1 MTAVAAGL
9 SRFALSHHYIRRS
22 STKLER
28 IRTMLARITW
38 RYLLLLG
45 AGVVGAICSPNAR
58 SLSPSASPGVSATQS
73 AVSRSYRVPRS
84 FEENQGQTTAQV
96 RFLSRGSG
104 YTLFL
109 TSTEAVM
116 SLRRPHG
123 VPMTVR
129 VRPLGANPAPR
140 VSGESQLPTTVNY
153 VGASPEQALT
163 GIATYSRVRYDEV
176 YPGVDLIY
184 YDNGQQLEYDFI
196 VAPNGDPDRIRL
208 QFAGVETMS
217 VDAAGSL
224 VLGGPMGELRQPAP
238 VVYQEVDGDRRT
250 VSGSYVVD
258 GADQIRFQ
266 LGDYDRTRPLVI
278 DPVLAYSTVLWR
290 QQRGKRF
297 GYRGRCRRQRV
308 HIRCLALDPIGR
320 GV

>member
-1 MTAVAAGL
+1 
-9 SRFALSHHYIRRS
+9 
-22 STKLER
+22 
-28 IRTMLARITW
+28 MLARITW

-73 AVSRSYRVPRS
+73 AVSRNYRVPRS
-84 FEENQGQTTAQV
+84 FEENQGQATAQV

-123 VPMTVR
+123 APMTVR

-140 VSGESQLPTTVNY
+140 ISGESQLPTTVNY
-153 VGASPEQALT
+153 VGTSPEQALT

-184 YDNGQQLEYDFI
+184 YDNGQQLEYDFV

-208 QFAGVETMS
+208 QFAGVETMR

-238 VVYQEVDGDRRT
+238 VVYQEVDGDRRAVT
-250 VSGSYVVD
+250 GGYVVD

-278 DPVLAYSTVLWR
+278 DPVLAYSTLLWR
-290 QQRGKRF
+290 QQRGERF

-308 HIRCLALDPIGR
+308 HIRCLALDPIG
-320 GV
+320 GSV